1 MALTNQ
7 KLNAGLLGGNK
18 VLNGYQSVTSSF
30 TGNFIGLRIVNASKF
45 LSILD
50 ENNTNTTSSLYVNSI
65 LTSITSST
73 ILAPGD
79 IITPANTTGS
89 FKGLTFNSY
98 SNFQQIIAY
107 NTGSL

>member
-18 VLNGYQSVTSSF
+18 VLNGYQSVTSSY

-79 IITPANTTGS
+79 IITPANIIGS
-89 FKGLTFNSY
+89 FKGFTFNSY

>member
-18 VLNGYQSVTSSF
+18 VLRGYQSVTSSY
-30 TGNFIGLRIVNASKF
+30 TGNFIGIRIVNASKF
-45 LSILD
+45 VSILN
-50 ENNTNTTSSLYVNSI
+50 EYNINTTGSLYVNDI

-79 IITPANTTGS
+79 IITPANYTGC
-89 FKGLTFNSY
+89 FKGLTFKSY